1 MFNQVLYP
9 KDRNIYHVTNEK
21 EKSDM
26 LNKEERTFIK
36 ITLTVSCYFN
46 PLLIIEHCE

>member
-1 MFNQVLYP
+1 MFNQILYP

-26 LNKEERTFIK
+26 MNQEGNKFSKKEDFN
-36 ITLTVSCYFN
+36 YFM
-46 PLLIIEHCE
+46 PL